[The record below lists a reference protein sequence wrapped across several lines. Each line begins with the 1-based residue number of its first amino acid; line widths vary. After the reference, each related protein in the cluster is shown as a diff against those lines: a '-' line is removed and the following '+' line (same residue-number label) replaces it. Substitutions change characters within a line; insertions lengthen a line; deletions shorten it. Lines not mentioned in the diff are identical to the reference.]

1 MITVITRVSVV
12 YCPVTDDK
20 WKGVVE
26 QGRAVK
32 LGQALRMNG
41 SGDCSL

>member
-1 MITVITRVSVV
+1 LAV

-20 WKGVVE
+20 WKEWKGVVE

-32 LGQALRMNG
+32 VGPSFSAEFAIVCG
-41 SGDCSL
+41 IFYG